1 VFREN
6 DRLDI
11 ASNGEICHHTHP
23 TRGEQRYQVVE
34 DSVSGRFMA
43 DLPVTVC
50 IDVKFEALELHDLL
64 IWYVIDRNRG
74 KIRETGPG
82 TEAGEFGDLQVYDV
96 IPLRV
101 GVGPDFELTL
111 LDFISPISA
120 WDAVLLFVHRVFSPI
135 ALQNF

>member
-1 VFREN
+1 MFREN

-11 ASNGEICHHTHP
+11 ASNGEICHHPHP

-64 IWYVIDRNRG
+64 IRYVVGRNRG
-74 KIRETGPG
+74 KIREAGPG
-82 TEAGEFGDLQVYDV
+82 TEAGKFRNLQVYDV

-101 GVGPDFELTL
+101 GVGPDFELAL
-111 LDFISPISA
+111 LDFVSPIPP
-120 WDAVLLFVHRVFSPI
+120 WGAVVLFVQRAFSPI
-135 ALQNF
+135 AWQNF